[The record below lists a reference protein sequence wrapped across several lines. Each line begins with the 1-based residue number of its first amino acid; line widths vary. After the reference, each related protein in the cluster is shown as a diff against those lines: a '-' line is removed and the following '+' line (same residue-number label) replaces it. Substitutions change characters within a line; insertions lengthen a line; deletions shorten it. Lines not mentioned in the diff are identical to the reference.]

1 MDLGYP
7 VGEYRPEKKKPSHE
21 DWAFCLNLVVP
32 ERGIEPPTFAL
43 RMRESRRF
51 SALTYTHVGKKMTA

>member
-43 RMRESRRF
+43 RMRCS
-51 SALTYTHVGKKMTA
+51 TV